1 MPPLRYNVAMYLP
14 AHFSEPRVDL
24 LHEALRQAGLATL
37 VTSGVGALDASHI
50 PLLLEPEPAP
60 LGRLVGHVA
69 RANPVWREAPE
80 GSAAL
85 AIVLGPDA
93 YVTPAWYPSK
103 REHGKV
109 VPTWNYV
116 AIHAHGTLRFFQDR
130 ERLLDVVTR
139 LTDAHEA
146 RRGSGEPW
154 KVSDAPADYLDGM
167 LKAIVGVELTL
178 TRLEGKWKAS
188 QNKGEADRRGIE
200 EGLRAEGH
208 EAMARLVGG
217 GS

>member
-1 MPPLRYNVAMYLP
+1 MYLP
-14 AHFSEPRVDL
+14 AHFAEPRVDV
-24 LHEALRQAGLATL
+24 LHEALRRAGLATL
-37 VTSGVGALDASHI
+37 VTSGAGGLDASHI
-50 PLLLEPEPAP
+50 PLLLEPEPGP

-69 RANPVWREAPE
+69 RANPAWREAPE

-103 REHGKV
+103 REHGQV

-116 AIHAHGTLRFFQDR
+116 AIHAHGTLRFFHDR
-130 ERLLDVVTR
+130 ERLLDLVAR
-139 LTDAHEA
+139 LTDQHEA
-146 RRGSGEPW
+146 RLARGGAEPW
-154 KVSDAPADYLDGM
+154 NVSDAPAAYVDGM

-188 QNKGEADRRGIE
+188 QNKGEADRRGVE
-200 EGLRAEGH
+200 AGLRREGQ

-217 GS
+217 GK